1 MVCVGLHMFVQ
12 LASQLNVI
20 WCRFPTIQQM
30 HIFPNSYINEL
41 AYIFKGSVIFYGELA
56 FKSFFREGNSFC
68 KKYNNYNKSE

>member
-41 AYIFKGSVIFYGELA
+41 AYILKGSVMFYGELTLMY
-56 FKSFFREGNSFC
+56 FLIVEKSI
-68 KKYNNYNKSE
+68 KTKYNGFKH